1 MSGAEQ
7 ALADRLQEVALLVS
21 QAIGLVDDI
30 ASQDRILYAP
40 TYRNVLDHGHKG
52 TRKKT
57 LGDAKREARQV
68 ATVLRR
74 AWEIADP
81 VSEESLREALG
92 PCDEDGRCTTC
103 GEDGGTSCGMPNC
116 GILG

>member
-1 MSGAEQ
+1 MNGDEQTLAE
-7 ALADRLQEVALLVS
+7 RLQEVALLVS
-21 QAIGLVDDI
+21 QAIGLVDGI

-40 TYRNVLDHGHKG
+40 TYRNALDHGHKG

-57 LGDAKREARQV
+57 LGDAKIEARQV

-81 VSEESLREALG
+81 ISEDRLRQALC
-92 PCDEDGRCTTC
+92 PCDEEDGRCPTC
-103 GEDGGTSCGMPNC
+103 GG
-116 GILG
+116 